1 MTKAA
6 IRVNKITSIAQL
18 RGATLHAERQDE
30 TGKARVREGAV
41 AGEALAW
48 AKSDN
53 DRDYLTAFKSHK
65 AETGASER
73 KGAPIGMQ
81 VLCVVSPEWIEQ
93 TGNLHDRNNPRNQ
106 LLFEHAKAW
115 AESWAGEGSVFG
127 VRLDLD
133 EAGGGVVDLMIAP
146 VRESRGKPVISTQK
160 ALTDLR
166 KAIGER
172 NEYSALQSSWA
183 DHCRTHLDPAIE
195 RGQRKA
201 ITQRQHLN
209 PETYGAVK
217 DDARTEILADFK
229 ARGEHPQDELSMAAA
244 LLNQPMKPANETLLL
259 DAVVLAVEI
268 NRHRTNPTAYKPPR
282 GLIQPQ
288 DAHSAGGDTQTTL
301 EALTSGAAA
310 VLRAAEGFALGF
322 WETIGDEA
330 YQASAEIIT
339 SLVDRMHL
347 AAVIAKCTAFT
358 LQMEALVRQTFKLG
372 EDEDSD
378 EQLWQ
383 AQGEVRRHETAL
395 GLHPVVRAAAPKPT
409 SATATPQLPKV
420 SADWLRAHQDW
431 TDEDRAS
438 CKRLFEGFMSTAE
451 LAALKRG
458 DMSVQPFLEVLIP
471 NSDLRRSVAIEYLKA
486 DRTTTHGEGV
496 HKLALEQA
504 ASTVREQDD
513 GFGHD

>member
-1 MTKAA
+1 MAKAA
-6 IRVNKITSIAQL
+6 VRVNKITSIAQL

-48 AKSDN
+48 SKAES

-81 VLCVVSPEWIEQ
+81 VLCVISPEWIEQ
-93 TGNLHDRNNPRNQ
+93 AGDLHDRNNPRNQ
-106 LLFEHAKAW
+106 QLFEHAKAW

-166 KAIGER
+166 KAMGER

-183 DHCRTHLDPAIE
+183 DHCRTHLDPVIE
-195 RGQRKA
+195 RGQRKVV
-201 ITQRQHLN
+201 TQRQHLS

-217 DDARTEILADFK
+217 DDARAEILAEFK
-229 ARGEHPQDELSMAAA
+229 ARGEHPQDELSMAMA
-244 LLNQPMKPANETLLL
+244 LLNQPMDPAHETLLL
-259 DAVVLAVEI
+259 DGVVLAVEI
-268 NRHRTNPTAYKPPR
+268 NRHRTDPAAYKPPR
-282 GLIQPQ
+282 GLIQPR
-288 DAHSAGGDTQTTL
+288 DVHSAGGEPQTTL
-301 EALTSGAAA
+301 EALTRGATA
-310 VLRAAEGFALGF
+310 VLKAAEGFSLGF
-322 WETIGDEA
+322 WETLGDEA
-330 YQASAEIIT
+330 YQTSKEIIT

-347 AAVIAKCTAFT
+347 AAVVAKCTAFT
-358 LQMEALVRQTFKLG
+358 HQMEALVRQTFKLE
-372 EDEDSD
+372 EDKASD

-383 AQGEVRRHETAL
+383 AQSEVRRHETAL
-395 GLHPVVRAAAPKPT
+395 GLHPVVHAVAPKPA
-409 SATATPQLPKV
+409 SAEAAPQLPKV
-420 SADWLRAHQDW
+420 SAEWLRAHRDW
-431 TDEDRAS
+431 TDEDRVS

-458 DMSVQPFLEVLIP
+458 DMSAQPFLEAIIP
-471 NSDLRRSVAIEYLKA
+471 DSNLRRGVAIEYLKA
-486 DRTTTHGEGV
+486 DRATAYGEGV
-496 HKLALEQA
+496 QKLALEQA